1 MPLLIV
7 ISGILLLFVLI
18 ARFKLDAFISFIT
31 VCIFVGLFQ
40 GMQLQSIVESIQ
52 KGIGDTLGF
61 LVLILGFGA
70 MLGKLVADSGAAQRI
85 TSKLIASFG
94 IKYIQW
100 AVVVAGFIVGVP
112 MFYSV
117 GFVILIPLVFTVAA
131 SSGLPLIYVG
141 LPMLASLSV
150 THGFL
155 PPHPAPTAISSMFNA
170 DIGKTLLYGIIV
182 AIPSIIIAGPL
193 FSRTIKNINAT
204 PLKEFYNPVIL
215 KDEEMPG
222 MGVSIFTALLPVIL
236 IIFSSVF
243 TIVIS
248 SMFNADIG
256 KTLLYG
262 IIVAIPS
269 IIIAGPL
276 FSRTIKNINATP
288 LKEFYNPVILKD
300 EEMPG
305 MGVSIF
311 TALLPVILII
321 FSSVFTIVYKGD
333 SMLKEIIEFIG
344 NPVIAMLISV
354 LVAIYTLGL
363 SRKKKMKELMGSIS
377 SSVSSITMILLII
390 SGAGALKQILIDSGV
405 SDYIGSLL
413 DGSQISP
420 LILAWLIATV
430 IRVCVGSA
438 TVAGLTAAGI
448 VLPLIS
454 NSDVS
459 PELMVLAIGSGSLML
474 SHVNDA
480 GFWMFKEYFNLTV
493 KETLSTWTVMETI
506 VGITGLIG
514 VLILNIFI

>member
-1 MPLLIV
+1 MPLFIV
-7 ISGILLLFVLI
+7 IFGILLLFILI

-85 TSKLIASFG
+85 TSKLISGFG
-94 IKYIQW
+94 VKNIQW

-170 DIGKTLLYGIIV
+170 DIGKTLLYGIII
-182 AIPSIIIAGPL
+182 AIPAIIIAGPL
-193 FSRTIKNINAT
+193 FTRTIKNINAT
-204 PLKEFYNPVIL
+204 PLKEFYNPIIL
-215 KDEEMPG
+215 KDEQMPG
-222 MGVSIFTALLPVIL
+222 MGVSVFTALLPVIL
-236 IIFSSVF
+236 IIFSS
-243 TIVIS
+243 I
-248 SMFNADIG
+248 FNI
-256 KTLLYG
+256 
-262 IIVAIPS
+262 
-269 IIIAGPL
+269 
-276 FSRTIKNINATP
+276 
-288 LKEFYNPVILKD
+288 
-300 EEMPG
+300 
-305 MGVSIF
+305 IF
-311 TALLPVILII
+311 TDEYY
-321 FSSVFTIVYKGD
+321 FNSF
-333 SMLKEIIEFIG
+333 LKEIILFIG
-344 NPVIAMLISV
+344 NPVIAMLLSV

-363 SRKKKMKELMGSIS
+363 SRGKKMEELMNSVS
-377 SSVSSITMILLII
+377 SSVSSITMVLLII

-405 SDYIGSLL
+405 SDYIGASL

-448 VLPLIS
+448 VLPLVS
-454 NSDVS
+454 SSEVS